1 MSEYCLRWNNHR
13 PNLVTVFSE
22 LLTSEA
28 LVDVTLATDG
38 HYIHAHKLVLS
49 ACSVYFK
56 DLFGANPC
64 KHPIVIL
71 KDIRIDDLKTV
82 IDFIYRGEVNVSQD
96 RLQDVLRTA
105 ESLRIKGLAENPRSY
120 DDMSSHGARFSSSS
134 LGSQVTRQ
142 RSSLT
147 DSREQSLSL
156 EGDEE
161 GDPGTPPS
169 SKKRKITASHD
180 SSESLHGEHGAC
192 AIKEAENEEKGRAYE
207 VKDEPLDEHEN
218 EKPQSRDVEQD
229 SNVGASQDTGDE
241 SNMTPGTSSDS
252 PLTSSHS
259 QGRNRR
265 GVLQRQHG
273 ITRDAGGE
281 ERREDN
287 RDSSH
292 QQQIQSQHKIHLDG
306 DGEKITELIVP
317 DTMVLGGGSVTLTN
331 TQPTLLQVPT
341 MVVVPRDTLGPGP
354 LPKQH
359 SHPTPLL
366 APTPISKQLSHPE
379 GRGPSTHQGPQ
390 PIIKQRSH
398 PSVLTHTP
406 PHSSLERIAS
416 TTNFTTTTTTTG
428 AQQHLQVIP
437 MQVFMKQRP
446 SPTAIT
452 SQPSQLR
459 PIQPKPSTGE
469 GQTTSD
475 STPKK
480 EVPIIRLTPSE
491 DGGVNLSSSSGYSM
505 SGCGITGPPRLPPR
519 AVSEEPAMTRPSM
532 THTPELLS
540 PGPSVLVQ
548 SVSQDSGLD
557 VGMGSRMLS
566 APSLSVTAPAPDR
579 SASSPGHCPVLRG
592 GPALGCNF
600 CWNSTDPQGRVLRR
614 KTKYHCPEC
623 RTNLCI
629 VPCFHEYHKQIERAQ
644 DTDKQITKILT
655 KTGSM

>member
-180 SSESLHGEHGAC
+180 SSESLHGEHE
-192 AIKEAENEEKGRAYE
+192 EAENEEKGRAYE

-229 SNVGASQDTGDE
+229 SNVNRVADAMLMLQGASQDTGDE

-259 QGRNRR
+259 QGVVGVVGLLPPQSSASQQLYMYPNSAYPKLQAANGSTITIRNGTPQSFLRAIDEVREGRMGFCKAGRLYGVSHASLQKYYKAMGYSLRNQTHNPNFRKRPDGVPLEPRR
-265 GVLQRQHG
+265 RYCSVPTAQ
-273 ITRDAGGE
+273 A
-281 ERREDN
+281 DN
-287 RDSSH
+287 SYSVANPLFFPHIMMNQSSNS
-292 QQQIQSQHKIHLDG
+292 QSQEQDG
-306 DGEKITELIVP
+306 TFIG
-317 DTMVLGGGSVTLTN
+317 
-331 TQPTLLQVPT
+331 
-341 MVVVPRDTLGPGP
+341 
-354 LPKQH
+354 
-359 SHPTPLL
+359 
-366 APTPISKQLSHPE
+366 
-379 GRGPSTHQGPQ
+379 
-390 PIIKQRSH
+390 
-398 PSVLTHTP
+398 
-406 PHSSLERIAS
+406 
-416 TTNFTTTTTTTG
+416 
-428 AQQHLQVIP
+428 
-437 MQVFMKQRP
+437 
-446 SPTAIT
+446 
-452 SQPSQLR
+452 
-459 PIQPKPSTGE
+459 IQPKSVGHLREQHHETGE
-469 GQTTSD
+469 TSRDPAAEQHLTIFQPQTQQSAASGGQTFQS
-475 STPKK
+475 PC
-480 EVPIIRLTPSE
+480 
-491 DGGVNLSSSSGYSM
+491 SSSPYP
-505 SGCGITGPPRLPPR
+505 TVAKP
-519 AVSEEPAMTRPSM
+519 
-532 THTPELLS
+532 
-540 PGPSVLVQ
+540 
-548 SVSQDSGLD
+548 
-557 VGMGSRMLS
+557 
-566 APSLSVTAPAPDR
+566 
-579 SASSPGHCPVLRG
+579 
-592 GPALGCNF
+592 
-600 CWNSTDPQGRVLRR
+600 
-614 KTKYHCPEC
+614 
-623 RTNLCI
+623 
-629 VPCFHEYHKQIERAQ
+629 
-644 DTDKQITKILT
+644 
-655 KTGSM
+655 

>member
-180 SSESLHGEHGAC
+180 SSESLHGEHE
-192 AIKEAENEEKGRAYE
+192 EAENEEKGRAYE